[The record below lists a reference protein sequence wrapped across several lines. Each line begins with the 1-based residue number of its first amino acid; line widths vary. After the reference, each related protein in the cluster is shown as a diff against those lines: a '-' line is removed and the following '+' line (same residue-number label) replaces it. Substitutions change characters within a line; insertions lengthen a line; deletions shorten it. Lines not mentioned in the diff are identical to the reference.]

1 MTQVAAARK
10 RQREVFVSLSH
21 PPGEA
26 QYDFGEA
33 TVMIAG
39 EKMKAALSVMTLPV
53 RAENPIRAAHAT
65 SRYS

>member
-1 MTQVAAARK
+1 
-10 RQREVFVSLSH
+10 
-21 PPGEA
+21 
-26 QYDFGEA
+26 
-33 TVMIAG
+33 VMIAG